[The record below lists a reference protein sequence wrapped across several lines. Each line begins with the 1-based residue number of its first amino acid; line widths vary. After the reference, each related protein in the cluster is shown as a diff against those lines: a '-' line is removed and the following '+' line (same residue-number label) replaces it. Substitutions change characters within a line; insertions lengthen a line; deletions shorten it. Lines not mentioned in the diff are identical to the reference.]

1 MRDLPVCRPAKG
13 FCVAQVFQLAAGQP
27 CLCPSCDL
35 CALTSS
41 QVSRRRQVR
50 KVIQADDVDD
60 GADHARMVLHRE
72 RERERG
78 GTGVTVETEQ
88 RRRGTT

>member
-1 MRDLPVCRPAKG
+1 M
-13 FCVAQVFQLAAGQP
+13 AQVFQLAVGQP

-72 RERERG
+72 REEG
-78 GTGVTVETEQ
+78 Q
-88 RRRGTT
+88 ALPRRRSNAAEERLLSRRTEVRR